1 MNKEIQEMSEEMQIK
16 KHKTNTHVFGRRGS
30 VVVVVVS
37 FVLPLVLLLQPCNH
51 PGLRSGQSFVGT
63 PGLGRKVY
71 SQQARQGVPGPIQ
84 GGSARGRARVLG
96 LFNHFFLI
104 FYLQNIM
111 VF

>member
-1 MNKEIQEMSEEMQIK
+1 MSKEIQIK

-30 VVVVVVS
+30 VVVGVVVVVVS

-51 PGLRSGQSFVGT
+51 PGLRSGQTFVGT

-96 LFNHFFLI
+96 LFNHFF
-104 FYLQNIM
+104 
-111 VF
+111 